1 MIFEVACFGGAHV
14 DLIAQAGGDLVMA
27 TSNPG
32 VVCSKPGGVALNV
45 ACALNDLGHQV
56 ALVSALGADSDGDL
70 ITAMLSAR
78 NIDTSQLHRSA
89 DFPTGRYVAVED
101 TDGELSVAVSDTAA
115 LDNLAAARL
124 ETSLQAMSGASY
136 WFADANLAPAL
147 LTRMANHPG
156 RPKLVVDAVSVAK
169 SLRLRDLLS
178 EIDLLF
184 CNVAE
189 AASLVG
195 EQSDPLKALAA
206 AGVRSCVV
214 TNGAGPVGVYD
225 GSDSH
230 EIAVPAVAVSS
241 VTGAGDTLV
250 AGTMDGLL
258 SGASLADSVGKG
270 IQAAGRKLTS

>member
-1 MIFEVACFGGAHV
+1 MTFEVACFGGAHI
-14 DLIAQAGGDLVMA
+14 DLIAQAGGELVMA

-32 VVCSKPGGVALNV
+32 VVRSKPGGVALNV
-45 ACALNDLGHQV
+45 ACALNDLGRRV
-56 ALVSALGADSDGDL
+56 ALVSSLGADSDGDL
-70 ITAMLSAR
+70 IAATLSAR
-78 NIDTSQLHRSA
+78 DIDTSRLHRST
-89 DFPTGRYVAVED
+89 DFATGRYVAIED
-101 TDGELSVAVSDTAA
+101 VDGELSLAVSDTAA
-115 LDNLAAARL
+115 LDNLEAARL
-124 ETSLQAMSGASY
+124 ETSLQALSDAGY
-136 WFADANLAPAL
+136 WFADANLPPAL
-147 LTRMANHPG
+147 LAVMAKHPE
-156 RPKLVVDAVSVAK
+156 RPGLVVDAVSVAK
-169 SLRLRDLLS
+169 ALRLRDLLD

-195 EQSDPLKALAA
+195 PHPDPLKALAK

-214 TNGAGPVGVYD
+214 TNGAGPVGVFD
-225 GSDSH
+225 GADCH

-258 SGASLADSVGKG
+258 SGAALAEAASRG